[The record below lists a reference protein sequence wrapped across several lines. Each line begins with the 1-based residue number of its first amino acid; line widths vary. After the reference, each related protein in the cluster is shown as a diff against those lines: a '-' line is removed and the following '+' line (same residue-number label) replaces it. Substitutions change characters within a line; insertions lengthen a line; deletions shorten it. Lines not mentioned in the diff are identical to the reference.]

1 MEGMGAG
8 PMVYVCVWGGGGN
21 IAHGVWRDG
30 GGGSM
35 ALLPLDQALVTNHN
49 SVLGLLYV

>member
-1 MEGMGAG
+1 MEGMGDRAYG
-8 PMVYVCVWGGGGN
+8 IRVCVGGGVTWPMVCGGM
-21 IAHGVWRDG
+21 G